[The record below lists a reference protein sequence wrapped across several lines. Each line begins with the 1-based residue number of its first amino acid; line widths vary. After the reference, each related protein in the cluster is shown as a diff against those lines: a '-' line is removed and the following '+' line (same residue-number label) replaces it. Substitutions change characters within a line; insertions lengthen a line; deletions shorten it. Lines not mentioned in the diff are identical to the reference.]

1 MKRGWCRWEAGGEG
15 DEEGEEGEDEE
26 KGLIGLR
33 IVKQSEDDAD
43 CCGKGK
49 ALGDSIFDSRR
60 MEEGCWNGSGG
71 S

>member
-1 MKRGWCRWEAGGEG
+1 MNRGWCRWEGGG
-15 DEEGEEGEDEE
+15 DGEEEEVKEEE

-33 IVKQSEDDAD
+33 IVEKNGDDAD
-43 CCGKGK
+43 WCGKGR
-49 ALGDSIFDSRR
+49 ALGDSIFDRRR